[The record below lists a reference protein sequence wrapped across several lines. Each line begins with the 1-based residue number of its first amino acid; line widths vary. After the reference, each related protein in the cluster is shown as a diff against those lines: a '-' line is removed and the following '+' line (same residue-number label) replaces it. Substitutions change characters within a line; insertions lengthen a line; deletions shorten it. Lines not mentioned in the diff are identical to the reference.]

1 MLRVLMPSSR
11 RASEASDGPNQAAW
25 QLRAS
30 PKHGRGV
37 FASQR
42 IAEGTRIIEY
52 TGELISVDEGERR
65 YPSADDAPE
74 EPEHTFLLMLDD
86 ERVIDANVGGN
97 AARFINHGCAPN
109 CEPMAFG
116 DHMWIVAVRD
126 IEPGEELAYDYA
138 IELDEPH
145 TPARK
150 KRFPCAC
157 GAPSCRGSILK
168 PKRQPMDPIVK
179 RAIARYGPDARR

>member
-1 MLRVLMPSSR
+1 MPPLPPTTGPREESR
-11 RASEASDGPNQAAW
+11 PTAW
-25 QLRAS
+25 QVRSS
-30 PKHGRGV
+30 PRHGRGV
-37 FASQR
+37 FAAAR

-52 TGELISVDEGERR
+52 TGQLISIDEGDRR
-65 YPSADDAPE
+65 YPDADDAPE
-74 EPEHTFLLMLDD
+74 QPEHTYLLMLDE

-97 AARFINHGCAPN
+97 EARFINHGCAPN

-168 PKRQPMDPIVK
+168 PKRQPMDPTVK